1 MNSLI
6 IYLIVLAT
14 FVVALI
20 IKAEDKPINMKAVV
34 FFMCFAVF
42 MWVAFKISLIN
53 WNILGEEAKIEA
65 VFTILAYFSL
75 MLISYWVYNE
85 SLKVKPES

>member
-1 MNSLI
+1 MTGI
-6 IYLIVLAT
+6 IVYVVVLAT
-14 FVVALI
+14 FVAALI

-34 FFMCFAVF
+34 FLMCFAVF
-42 MWVAFKISLIN
+42 MWVAFKMSFID

-65 VFTILAYFSL
+65 VFTMLAYFSL

-85 SLKVKPES
+85 SLKVKAES